1 MKKKDT
7 EFLFVAEPKFY
18 KHKVLVTL
26 LASLLF

>member
-7 EFLFVAEPKFY
+7 EFLFVVEPKFH

-26 LASLLF
+26 LTSLLH